1 MTKQRW
7 GVFYSG
13 PLTFW
18 LSFFFLIPLGII
30 VYYSLMSRDVY
41 GGVRHFNFSVNAYVN
56 MADPAFIQ
64 VFLTTLWISV
74 VSTFLTILV
83 ALPSAYYMARSKNAT
98 VLLLLIIVPFWINF
112 LIRIFAW
119 MAILG
124 TEGFLNDVL
133 KFLGLTSEGIQFLY
147 NPVAVIVVFVYSYL
161 PYAILP
167 LYSTIEKFDF
177 SLLEAARDLGATHR
191 QSLLRVL
198 LPAIRPGIVT
208 AVLFTLI
215 PTFGAYAVPQLVGD
229 KNTWMLGNVI
239 AYELLRNRDYPKA
252 SAISVLITVLTAV
265 VLLIYLYVQRR
276 SAEANKRVLNGE

>member
-1 MTKQRW
+1 MNKQRW
-7 GVFYSG
+7 GIFYSG

-18 LSFFFLIPLGII
+18 LSFFFLIPIGII
-30 VYYSLMSRDVY
+30 IYYSLMSRDVY
-41 GGVRHFNFSVNAYVN
+41 GGVKHFTLSWNAYAS
-56 MADPAFIQ
+56 MADPSFIQ
-64 VFLTTLWISV
+64 VLITTLWISV
-74 VSTFLTILV
+74 LSTVLTIV
-83 ALPSAYYMARSKNAT
+83 IALPSAYYMARSKNAT
-98 VLLLLIIVPFWINF
+98 FLLLLIIVPFWINF

-124 TEGFLNDVL
+124 TEGFLNDIL
-133 KFLGLTSEGIQFLY
+133 KFFGVVDEGIQFLY
-147 NPVAVIVVFVYSYL
+147 NPVAVIIVFVYSYL

-191 QSLLRVL
+191 QSLIKVM
-198 LPAIRPGIVT
+198 LPAIRPGILT
-208 AVLFTLI
+208 AVLFTFI

-252 SAISVLITVLTAV
+252 SAISILITVLTAV
-265 VLLIYLYVQRR
+265 ILLVYLFLQRR
-276 SAEANKRVLNGE
+276 SSEIEKKGLLNE

>member
-1 MTKQRW
+1 MNKQRW
-7 GVFYSG
+7 GIFYSG

-18 LSFFFLIPLGII
+18 LSFFFLIPIGII
-30 VYYSLMSRDVY
+30 IYYSLMSRDVY
-41 GGVRHFNFSVNAYVN
+41 GGVKHFTLSWNAYAS
-56 MADPAFIQ
+56 MADPSFIQ
-64 VFLTTLWISV
+64 VLITTLWISV
-74 VSTFLTILV
+74 LSTVLTIV
-83 ALPSAYYMARSKNAT
+83 IALPSAYYMARSNNAT
-98 VLLLLIIVPFWINF
+98 FLLLLIIVPFWINF

-124 TEGFLNDVL
+124 TEGFLNDIL
-133 KFLGLTSEGIQFLY
+133 KFFGVVDEGIQFLY
-147 NPVAVIVVFVYSYL
+147 NPVAVIIVFVYSYL

-191 QSLLRVL
+191 QSLIKVM
-198 LPAIRPGIVT
+198 LPAIRPGILT
-208 AVLFTLI
+208 AVLFTFI

-252 SAISVLITVLTAV
+252 SAISILITVLTAV
-265 VLLIYLYVQRR
+265 ILLVYLFLQRR
-276 SAEANKRVLNGE
+276 SSEIEKKGLLNE